1 MTPLADDQAGR
12 YVLRPSEPRDLDALE
27 AFAEASAFGL
37 TTLPHDRDALS
48 LRIERSLDAF
58 SSEDTSGEE
67 TYLFVMEDRE
77 RGQVVGV
84 SGIAARAGFSEPFY
98 TYRSEFLVHRST
110 GLNARN
116 RIHTLHPC
124 HDLTGVTLLTSYY
137 LLPAYHDSIAADL
150 LSRARLLFILGN
162 ERDFSDRIA
171 AESPGLADASG
182 YCPFWDAVGRRFFG
196 MDYPAAERVAEGR
209 SKSFIAELMP
219 ASPLYVPLL
228 PEEAQWAIGQLH
240 PDAALPFSILLDE
253 GMEADTYV
261 DIFDAGP
268 IAQARLASLK
278 SVGSHVDATLQGP
291 LAGISGAAAA
301 PLLVGNG
308 ERAAFRAT
316 VANGSV
322 EGRHARLDPR
332 SIAALQLVAG
342 SPLLAAPFSRVRRDR
357 P

>member
-1 MTPLADDQAGR
+1 MNPIADDQAGR
-12 YVLRPSEPRDLDALE
+12 YVLRPSGLQDLDALE
-27 AFAEASAFGL
+27 TFAEASAHGV
-37 TTLPHDRDALS
+37 TTLPHDRDALA
-48 LRIERSLDAF
+48 LRLERSLEAF

-67 TYLFVMEDRE
+67 TYLFVLEDNE

-84 SGIAARAGFSEPFY
+84 SGIAARAGFSERFY
-98 TYRSEFLVHRST
+98 TYRSEFLVHRSA

-137 LLPAYHDSIAADL
+137 LLPAYHATVAAEL
-150 LSRARLLFILGN
+150 LSRARLLFILHN
-162 ERDFSDRIA
+162 ARDFSDRIA
-171 AESPGLADASG
+171 AESPGLADADG

-196 MDYPAAERVAEGR
+196 MDYPAAERIAEGR

-240 PDAALPFSILLDE
+240 PDAQLPFSILLDE

-268 IAQARLASLK
+268 IAQARLGSLR
-278 SVGSHVDATLQGP
+278 SVAGH
-291 LAGISGAAAA
+291 LAGRLRGALADGSESTT
-301 PLLVGNG
+301 PLLVSNDSRTG
-308 ERAAFRAT
+308 FRAT
-316 VANGSV
+316 VARGSM
-322 EGRHARLDPR
+322 EGGHMRLDGK
-332 SIAALQLVAG
+332 SIAALELDHDAVIHAT
-342 SPLLAAPFSRVRRDR
+342 PFSCVQRDR
-357 P
+357 T